1 MRNTWMAAGL
11 FALAMAAGTAA
22 KAEIVL
28 TFDEL
33 NGAVNE
39 TVDNYY
45 AGGFG
50 GAGTGPG
57 VNHGIVFS
65 HNTITGCNTSSFC
78 SNTNADQSPSQ
89 PNIIFFLS
97 GAAATMNV
105 AAGFDTGFSFFYSS
119 INVPAFVN
127 VYDGLDGTG
136 SILATLSLAVTPSG
150 GGGCLGAFCPFVPI
164 GVTFNGVAHSV
175 DFGGTENQVAFDNI
189 TLGSEIPGG
198 AGVPEPASWAMMLAG
213 FAGLGGLLRTRRQ
226 LAVAA

>member
-1 MRNTWMAAGL
+1 MRKTWIAASVLALTMAAAG
-11 FALAMAAGTAA
+11 MAR
-22 KAEIVL
+22 AEIVL

-33 NGAVNE
+33 DGSVNE
-39 TVDNYY
+39 TVDNFYD
-45 AGGFG
+45 GGFG

-57 VNHGIVFS
+57 PSQGIVFS

-78 SNTNADQSPSQ
+78 GNTNADQSPSQ

-97 GAAATMNV
+97 GDAATMNV

-127 VYDGLDGTG
+127 VYDGLNGTG
-136 SILATLSLAVTPSG
+136 NILATINLAVTPSG
-150 GGGCLGAFCPFVPI
+150 GGACAGFFCPFVPI
-164 GVTFNGVAHSV
+164 GVTFDGIAHSV

-198 AGVPEPASWAMMLAG
+198 GGVPEPATWALMIGGFGMAGATLRRRRSLA
-213 FAGLGGLLRTRRQ
+213 T
-226 LAVAA
+226 V